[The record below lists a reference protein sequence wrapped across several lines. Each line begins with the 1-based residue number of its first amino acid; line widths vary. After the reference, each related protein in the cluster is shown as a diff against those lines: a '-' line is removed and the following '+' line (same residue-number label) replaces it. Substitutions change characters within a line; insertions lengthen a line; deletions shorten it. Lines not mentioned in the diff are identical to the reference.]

1 MFRAFGSNKGRNG
14 LFRLGLVVFTLIFC
28 ATIFFSGSLFGQET
42 TSTESGDNSSGMSL
56 EWVYW
61 GLVLAASFAALIQA
75 RMFYTGMKEADE
87 GTDRMQEIAGFVRE
101 GATAYLKQQY
111 KVVSIFMVIVALLL
125 LWAGIAGVQERWVWL
140 AFLTGGFWSGLAGFI
155 GMKTATQASNRTAAG
170 AQTSLNDGLQVAF
183 RSGAVMGLTVVGLG
197 MLDMSFWYLVLSFVY
212 GDLETGMIINTM
224 LCSLM
229 GASSQAL
236 FARVGGG
243 IFTKAA
249 DVGADL
255 VGKVEKNIPEDD
267 PRNPATIADNV
278 GDNVGDVAGMGADL
292 RKLLRFNLGNRGS
305 GSCCRCIECRH
316 RNDRSDLLA
325 SIGGSLWNY
334 HFDCRNLSRSSR
346 RRRQSKS
353 ITWGAWFWNQHGN
366 RWSDCS
372 RIHSFHLFAWNEN
385 WNWCWLQYRRRFGR
399 RLVDR

>member
-243 IFTKAA
+243 IFTKA
-249 DVGADL
+249 
-255 VGKVEKNIPEDD
+255 
-267 PRNPATIADNV
+267 
-278 GDNVGDVAGMGADL
+278 
-292 RKLLRFNLGNRGS
+292 
-305 GSCCRCIECRH
+305 CR
-316 RNDRSDLLA
+316 
-325 SIGGSLWNY
+325 
-334 HFDCRNLSRSSR
+334 
-346 RRRQSKS
+346 
-353 ITWGAWFWNQHGN
+353 
-366 RWSDCS
+366 RWSG
-372 RIHSFHLFAWNEN
+372 
-385 WNWCWLQYRRRFGR
+385 FGR
-399 RLVDR
+399 ERSKRTSRKMTRVTLRPSPTMWVTMLVTLPAWARIFTKVIAVQSWQPRLWELLPLHRMQTSE